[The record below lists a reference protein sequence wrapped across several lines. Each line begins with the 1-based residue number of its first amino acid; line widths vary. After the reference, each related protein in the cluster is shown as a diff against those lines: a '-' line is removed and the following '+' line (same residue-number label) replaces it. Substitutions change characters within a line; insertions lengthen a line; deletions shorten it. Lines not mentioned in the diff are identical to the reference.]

1 MADGGFISA
10 SDVVRVLIVEDS
22 EDDYILLQANL
33 AGSGRQHYELTW
45 VKSAEEALEI
55 VRAGDHDIHLYDYTI
70 GETTGIDLL
79 RRMKDE
85 RCPAPIIMLT
95 GQDDPELDIEALRL
109 GASDYVHKADL
120 SPALISRTIA
130 YALERKRSE
139 QKLARLA
146 EIDGLT
152 GLANRTI
159 FMQFLKRAVARTD
172 RQKHHVAVLFLDL
185 DRFKN
190 INDSLGHAAGDD
202 LLIQV
207 SRRLAGCV
215 RASDMVCRLGGDEF
229 TVILEGVG
237 RAQTAALVAEKIL
250 ASLAPSFM
258 IGGHEIFVN
267 ASVGIALYPGG
278 NRGVDELVK
287 NADMAMYR
295 AKEKPGSHYEFHTEE
310 MTERA
315 HDRLS
320 LERDLRR
327 AIEKDELI
335 LHYQPQQSLSTGE
348 IIGYEALV
356 RWIHPENGLIP
367 PDRFIPVAEETG
379 LIVPLGEWVL
389 KTACAQNKKW
399 IDSGLPAR
407 RVAVNLSAKQFQ
419 SQLLPDQVWS
429 AISDSGLDPHFLELE
444 LTEGHLAENAEDATE
459 TLWALKTMGV
469 TVSIDDFG
477 TGYSSL
483 SHLKRF
489 PVDTLKIDRSFVTDL
504 PHDGDDVAITK
515 AILSIG
521 KSLNLS
527 VVAEGVE
534 DKEQLEFLR
543 EHGCDFVQGYFL
555 SRPLPPDELVKWL
568 LARDRDEAADD
579 TDRKIAV

>member
-1 MADGGFISA
+1 MADGGVLIDL
-10 SDVVRVLIVEDS
+10 DVVHVLVVEDS
-22 EDDYILLQANL
+22 KDDYYLLRGCLEEVGHPKFKIDWA
-33 AGSGRQHYELTW
+33 ATYVEA
-45 VKSAEEALEI
+45 AEKAVTVEYD
-55 VRAGDHDIHLYDYTI
+55 VHLYDYRI
-70 GETTGIDLL
+70 GEETGLDLL
-79 RRMKDE
+79 KHVRE
-85 RCPAPIIMLT
+85 ARCAAPIILLT
-95 GQDDPELDIEALRL
+95 GQDERAVDIEALRL
-109 GASDYVHKADL
+109 GAADYVHKADIT
-120 SPALISRTIA
+120 PALLSRSIT
-130 YALERKRSE
+130 YAIERKRVE
-139 QKLARLA
+139 QKIARLA
-146 EIDGLT
+146 EIDSLT

-159 FMQFLKRAVARTD
+159 FMEFLKRAVARTD
-172 RQKHHVAVLFLDL
+172 RQKNHVAVLFLDL

-190 INDSLGHAAGDD
+190 INDSLGHAAGDN
-202 LLIQV
+202 LLVQV
-207 SRRLAGCV
+207 SQRLEQCV

-237 RAQTAALVAEKIL
+237 RARTAALVAEKIL
-250 ASLAPSFM
+250 ASLAPPFD
-258 IGGHEIFVN
+258 INGHEIYAN

-278 NRGVDELVK
+278 IRGVDELVK

-295 AKEKPGSHYEFHTEE
+295 AKEKPGSHYEFHTDE
-310 MTERA
+310 MTDRA
-315 HDRLS
+315 HERLS

-335 LHYQPQQSLSTGE
+335 LHYQPQLCLSTDD

-356 RWIHPENGLIP
+356 RWIHPESGLIP

-389 KTACAQNKKW
+389 KTACAQNQAW
-399 IDSGLPAR
+399 IADGIDAR

-419 SQLLPDQVWS
+419 SQLLPDQVWT
-429 AISDSGLDPHFLELE
+429 AIETSGLDPRYLELE
-444 LTEGHLAENAEDATE
+444 LTEGHLAENADDATE
-459 TLWALKTMGV
+459 TLNALKTMGV
-469 TVSIDDFG
+469 TVSVDDFG

-489 PVDTLKIDRSFVTDL
+489 PVDTLKIDRSFVMDL
-504 PHDGDDVAITK
+504 PGNIDDAAITK

-534 DKEQLEFLR
+534 DEAQLAFLR

-555 SRPLPPDELVKWL
+555 SKPLPPDDLAAWL
-568 LARDRDEAADD
+568 IEREDNRDKLAG
-579 TDRKIAV
+579 